1 MQPHQPGL
9 TGRIKEPSM
18 KIARLAA
25 LSALFCLALLVS
37 GCGQAPEQT
46 TAAPG
51 AQPTTQRT
59 NQSRKSQLDT
69 ILERGTIRVG
79 FDTFKPWAMK
89 DKDGNYIGFEIE
101 VARKLAEDMGVKV
114 EFVPTKWS
122 GIIPALLTGK
132 FDIII
137 GGMSI
142 TPMRNLKVNFSI
154 PYEFSGMSIV
164 AGSAMAGGRSTLADF
179 NTPDTTIAVRLGTT
193 AAEAAKN
200 FLPDAKKL
208 FFDEESQTIQELL
221 NGRVHAVVAS
231 NPLPSNLAKEYPDKL
246 YLPLGDDFTKEPIS
260 FAVPKGDPD
269 YLNWLDNWVRV
280 TMSKGW
286 LQNRYHYWF
295 FTNEWESQL
304 Q

>member
-1 MQPHQPGL
+1 
-9 TGRIKEPSM
+9 M
-18 KIARLAA
+18 KISQKTSVLV
-25 LSALFCLALLVS
+25 LICLALFFV
-37 GCGQAPEQT
+37 GCGQAPQQSESKPVSDAQT
-46 TAAPG
+46 VS
-51 AQPTTQRT
+51 QED
-59 NQSRKSQLDT
+59 SSQLET
-69 ILERGTIRVG
+69 ILKRGTIKVG

-89 DKDGNYIGFEIE
+89 DKKGDYIGFEIE
-101 VARKLAEDMGVKV
+101 VAKKLAEDMGVKV

-142 TPMRNLKVNFSI
+142 TPQRNLKVNFSI
-154 PYEFSGMSIV
+154 PYEFSGMNIV
-164 AGSAMAGGRSTLADF
+164 ANKENAPGRTTLAEF

-200 FLPDAKKL
+200 FLPEAKKL

-221 NGRVHAVVAS
+221 NGRVNALVAS
-231 NPLPSNLAKEYPDKL
+231 NPLPYTLAQEYSDKL
-246 YLPLGDDFTKEPIS
+246 YQPLGEDFTREPIS
-260 FAVPKGDPD
+260 FAVRKGDLD
-269 YLNWLDNWVRV
+269 YLNWLNNWIRV

-286 LQNRYHYWF
+286 LQNRYNYWF
-295 FTNEWESQL
+295 FTNEWEAQI

>member
-1 MQPHQPGL
+1 
-9 TGRIKEPSM
+9 M
-18 KIARLAA
+18 KIVRLTVLLTLLCIVA
-25 LSALFCLALLVS
+25 LA
-37 GCGQAPEQT
+37 GCGQAPQATEKKSE
-46 TAAPG
+46 AA
-51 AQPTTQRT
+51 TTQT
-59 NQSRKSQLDT
+59 SQLET
-69 ILERGTIRVG
+69 ILQRGTIKVG

-89 DKDGNYIGFEIE
+89 DKNGDYIGFEID
-101 VARKLAEDMGVKV
+101 VAKKLAEDMGVKV

-142 TPMRNLKVNFSI
+142 TPKRNLKVNFSL

-164 AGSAMAGGRSTLADF
+164 ANSKRASGRTTLKEFD
-179 NTPDTTIAVRLGTT
+179 TPDTTIAVRLGTT

-200 FLPDAKKL
+200 FLPNAKKL

-221 NGRVHAVVAS
+221 NNRVDALVAS
-231 NPLPSNLAKEYPDKL
+231 NPLPMNLAKEYADTL
-246 YLPLGDDFTKEPIS
+246 YLPLSDDFSREPIS
-260 FAVPKGDPD
+260 FAVRKGDLD
-269 YLNWLDNWVRV
+269 YLNWLNNWVRV

-286 LQNRYHYWF
+286 LQNRYEYWF
-295 FTNEWESQL
+295 YTSEWESQI

>member
-1 MQPHQPGL
+1 MKTLRLFTLL
-9 TGRIKEPSM
+9 TI
-18 KIARLAA
+18 
-25 LSALFCLALLVS
+25 FCLTALL
-37 GCGQAPEQT
+37 GCGQAPQQEAPKQT
-46 TAAPG
+46 APSV
-51 AQPTTQRT
+51 Q
-59 NQSRKSQLDT
+59 KSQLET
-69 ILERGTIRVG
+69 ILQRGTIKVG

-89 DKDGNYIGFEIE
+89 DKNGDYIGFEID
-101 VARKLAEDMGVKV
+101 VAKRLAADMGVEV

-142 TPMRNLKVNFSI
+142 TPQRNLKVNFSL

-164 AGSAMAGGRSTLADF
+164 ANKEKAPGRTSLAQF

-200 FLPDAKKL
+200 FLPKAKKL

-221 NGRVHAVVAS
+221 NNRVDALVAS
-231 NPLPSNLAKEYPDKL
+231 NPLPMTLSTEYGDKL
-246 YLPLGDDFTKEPIS
+246 YLPLSDAFSEEPIS
-260 FAVPKGDPD
+260 FAVRKGDLD
-269 YLNWLDNWVRV
+269 YLNWLNNWVRV

-286 LQNRYHYWF
+286 LQNRYEYWF
-295 FTNEWESQL
+295 YTNEWESLIQ
-304 Q
+304 